1 MLENDKKFETLQMM
15 TLTTYQCCQ
24 LFSVISSQI
33 GYRKMPTQNNQ
44 LKWLL
49 FGKMAIFRF
58 LWVGNTV
65 LREFEAKE
73 EEAFRGS
80 EQIKL
85 SNDYDWHMDQHWHC
99 LWIEPKLHFPECTT
113 DQFPNDV
120 RLEEI
125 IFPVSMLLQYC
136 TQCYRFEGILN
147 F

>member
-1 MLENDKKFETLQMM
+1 MM
-15 TLTTYQCCQ
+15 ILTTYQC
-24 LFSVISSQI
+24 SQPFFVKSKLAKHI
-33 GYRKMPTQNNQ
+33 IYSKMASQNVQ
-44 LKWLL
+44 GVKIWLL
-49 FGKMAIFRF
+49 FGKLRLFSDF
-58 LWVGNTV
+58 SWVGNTV
-65 LREFEAKE
+65 VKEFEAE

-125 IFPVSMLLQYC
+125 IFPVPMLLQYY
-136 TQCYRFEGILN
+136 TQCFRFERNLN
-147 F
+147 FGPIAT